1 MFKTIKQDVTAEII
15 EKKSRFIANIFYVQ
29 DVIQAEEIIK
39 NIKKKFYDARHNC
52 YAFCVLTKDGIV
64 KKSSDDGEPSGTAGA
79 PILNIIEKNG
89 LCNVLIVVTRYFGG
103 ILLGTGGLVR
113 AYSQS
118 AVKALESV
126 DLVIEEKGMVLMLE
140 IKYADLENF
149 KYYCKKNGINI
160 INIEYDKNIKCF
172 IEVNEKEKNNIIE
185 NNEKFSIEIIK
196 YEVTEEKNIR
206 KDSD

>member
-29 DVIQAEEIIK
+29 DIAQSEDVIK

-52 YAFCVLTKDGIV
+52 YAYSVITNDGIV

-89 LCNVLIVVTRYFGG
+89 LSNILIVVTRYFGG

-113 AYSQS
+113 AYSQ
-118 AVKALESV
+118 AALKALESV
-126 DLVIEEKGMVLMLE
+126 EYVTEEKGMVLMLE
-140 IKYADLENF
+140 IKYCDLENF

-172 IEVNEKEKNNIIE
+172 IEVNEKEKNDIIE
-185 NNEKFSIEIIK
+185 NNEKNSIEISD
-196 YEVTEEKNIR
+196 YEIVEQKNIR
-206 KDSD
+206 K